1 MKRFALRVSTFAAAG
16 AVVLVS
22 GCMVGPDFTR
32 PSAPAVK
39 TYTHGPLPTSTAA
52 ATGVAGGD
60 SQHFEI
66 GADIPSQWWT
76 LFRSPQL
83 NQLIVDALQAN
94 PDLEAAKASL
104 RVAQENYLASLG
116 GLYPSFNAG
125 FSANRQKTSGA
136 LFGSPQ
142 AGSNI
147 FTLYNA
153 QAQVSYTL
161 DLFGGTRRQ
170 IEQNRAGVDYQ
181 RFQLEGAYLTLTSN
195 VVTTVV
201 QIASLR
207 TQIAA
212 NRDITDAQQKIADI
226 VKRQLGF
233 GGASQAQLQQ
243 QLAQLA
249 QVQAQL
255 PPLRKQLVQQ
265 QHLLAALTGRFP
277 SQVAPL
283 DISFE
288 QLKLPQTLPVSLPS
302 KLVEQRPDVRAAA
315 AQLHEAS
322 AAIGVATANQLPQ
335 ITISGDIGTIATQIG
350 DLFSSGGGIWSIA
363 GGLTQ
368 PIFDGGQLRHKKRAA
383 VAAYDQAAAQY
394 RGTVLTAFR
403 NVADSLRALG
413 IDADGLKAQLA
424 AEQAARKSY
433 EISQKQLKLG
443 GINYPTLLQSEL
455 SYQQS
460 RTALAQAQAA
470 RYSDTAALF
479 QALGGGW
486 WNHSN
491 EKQRSGRTAIP
502 PKRH

>member
-1 MKRFALRVSTFAAAG
+1 MKRFALHFSTFAAAG

-32 PSAPAVK
+32 PSAPAAK

-104 RVAQENYLASLG
+104 RVAQENYLASFG
-116 GLYPSFNAG
+116 GLYPAFNGSFT
-125 FSANRQKTSGA
+125 ANRQKISGA
-136 LFGSPQ
+136 QFGQPGGG
-142 AGSNI
+142 GSI
-147 FTLYNA
+147 YTLYNA

-201 QIASLR
+201 QIASLHA
-207 TQIAA
+207 QIAA
-212 NRDITDAQQKIADI
+212 IRDITGAQQQIVDI
-226 VKRQLGF
+226 VRNQFKF
-233 GGASQAQLQQ
+233 GGVSQIQLQQ

-249 QVQAQL
+249 QVQTQL
-255 PPLRKQLVQQ
+255 PPLRKALAQQ
-265 QHLLAALTGRFP
+265 QHQLAALTGHFP
-277 SQVAPL
+277 SQLKPL
-283 DISFE
+283 TID
-288 QLKLPQTLPVSLPS
+288 LDHLTLPGTLPVSLPS
-302 KLVEQRPDVRAAA
+302 KLVEQRPDVRAAQ

-335 ITISGDIGTIATQIG
+335 ITISGDIGFIATHIG
-350 DLFSSGGGIWSIA
+350 DLFSPGGGVWSIA

-368 PIFDGGQLRHKKRAA
+368 SIFDGNELLHKKRAA

-394 RGTVLTAFR
+394 RGTVLTAFQ
-403 NVADSLRALG
+403 NVADSLRALD

-486 WNHSN
+486 WNRSD
-491 EKQRSGRTAIP
+491 EKQRSGRTAISL
-502 PKRH
+502 KRH

>member
-32 PSAPAVK
+32 PSAPTVK

-76 LFRSPQL
+76 LFHSPQL
-83 NQLIVDALQAN
+83 NRLIVDALQTN
-94 PDLEAAKASL
+94 PDLQAAQASL
-104 RVAQENYLASLG
+104 RVAQENYLASFG
-116 GLYPSFNAG
+116 GLYPAFNGSFT
-125 FSANRQKTSGA
+125 ANRQKISGA
-136 LFGSPQ
+136 QFGQPG
-142 AGSNI
+142 AGGSI
-147 FTLYNA
+147 YTLYNA

-201 QIASLR
+201 QIASLH

-212 NRDITDAQQKIADI
+212 NRDITKAQQRITDI
-226 VKRQLGF
+226 VGTQVKF
-233 GGASQAQLQQ
+233 GGTSQVQLQQ

-255 PPLRKQLVQQ
+255 PPLRKQLAQQ
-265 QHLLAALTGRFP
+265 QHLLATLTGRFP
-277 SQVAPL
+277 SQVAPIE
-283 DISFE
+283 ISFD

-335 ITISGDIGTIATQIG
+335 ITISGDIGTISTQIG
-350 DLFSSGGGIWSIA
+350 DLFSPGGGIWSIA

-368 PIFDGGQLRHKKRAA
+368 PIFHGGQLLHKKRAA
-383 VAAYDQAAAQY
+383 VAAYAQATAQY

-413 IDADGLKAQLA
+413 ADADGLKAQLA

-470 RYSDTAALF
+470 RYSDTVALF

-486 WNHSN
+486 WNLN
-491 EKQRSGRTAIP
+491 ATAQVSDGTATA
-502 PKRH
+502 PKSH